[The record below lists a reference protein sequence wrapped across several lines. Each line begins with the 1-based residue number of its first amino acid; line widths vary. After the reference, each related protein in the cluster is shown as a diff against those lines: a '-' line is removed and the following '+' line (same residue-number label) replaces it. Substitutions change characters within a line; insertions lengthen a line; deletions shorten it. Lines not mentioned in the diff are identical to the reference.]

1 MKIAI
6 LMPARNSAK
15 TIKKSLD
22 SIVRQTFFQ
31 NPDNTYD
38 IYLIDNMSDD
48 ELCNESSAREYLRDY
63 KNIIYMQCD
72 VLGIGPPLNMGIFS
86 IMQDKEVE
94 YIFRLDPDDIWIL
107 DKVQIQVDYLVNN
120 KDIDI
125 CGTGM
130 NFVDLNGNFMQSILY
145 WEEDKD
151 IKQALLNGCN
161 PIAHPSV
168 AYKKKIF
175 LFCGGYNQFYEG
187 AEDLDLWIRCSKK
200 FKFYNIQKPLV
211 NYSFNPKSQTSRNK
225 QAEKLHSKMISW
237 YE

>member
-1 MKIAI
+1 
-6 LMPARNSAK
+6 MPARNSAK

-22 SIVRQTFFQ
+22 SIVYQTFFQ
-31 NPDNTYD
+31 NSNNTYD

-48 ELCNESSAREYLRDY
+48 ELRSESTTRQYLQDY

-72 VLGIGPPLNMGIFS
+72 VLGIGPPLNTGIFS
-86 IMQDKEVE
+86 IMQDKEIE
-94 YIFRLDPDDIWIL
+94 YIFRLDPDDEWL
-107 DKVQIQVDYLVNN
+107 PDKVQLQTDFLSKNRDV
-120 KDIDI
+120 DI

-130 NFVDLNGNFMQSILY
+130 NFVDLDGNLLQKVLY
-145 WEEDKD
+145 WENDTD

-161 PIAHPSV
+161 PMAHPSV

-211 NYSFNPKSQTSRNK
+211 NYSFNPKSQTDRNI
-225 QAEKLHSKMISW
+225 QADRLHKKMISW